1 MIMKINIILISIL
14 TVVSSLQLFGQCERK
29 KFCDDYMED
38 FDYRSQSSYAKLVPG
53 DTASVN
59 VVLYGG
65 QKYRMF
71 VCSDAKLGN
80 VSWKIVQPERKT
92 KRTIEKIKKDTTL
105 VYELNEYGDYK
116 TDKNGELIIKSRQVN
131 IDTIW
136 NTERISVD
144 KVLYDNKQQ
153 NKTPYFELTPAKSA
167 RYIVRVT
174 VPAGDPNYSGC
185 VNVYVGRKAIGGK
198 NFVKKGSISGKE

>member
-1 MIMKINIILISIL
+1 MKINSIIILASIATLISS
-14 TVVSSLQLFGQCERK
+14 VNLFGQCERK

-38 FDYRSQSSYAKLVPG
+38 FDYRSQSSYAKLAPG

-71 VCSDAKLGN
+71 VCSDSKLGN
-80 VSWKIVQPERKT
+80 VSYKIVQPERKT
-92 KRTIEKIKKDTTL
+92 KRTIQKIKKDTTL
-105 VYELNEYGDYK
+105 VYETNEYGDYK
-116 TDKNGELIIKSRQVN
+116 TDKDGQLVIKSRQIN

-136 NTERISVD
+136 NTERIAVD

-153 NKTPYFELTPAKSA
+153 NKQPYFEVIPAKSA
-167 RYIVRVT
+167 RYIIRIAL
-174 VPAGDPNYSGC
+174 PAGDPNYLGC
-185 VNVYVGRKAIGGK
+185 VNAYVGRKVVNAK
-198 NFVKKGSISGKE
+198 NFVKKGSISGNE